1 MSQNETQ
8 STLLEIINTFPPIE
22 LQEMRGIK
30 LMNRIDKK
38 FVATRGQLV
47 RFLREAAGRY
57 YVQDF
62 HGRRLMPYH
71 TIYFDTPEHDMYT
84 AHETGRMKRYKV
96 RLRMYENE
104 MEPFV
109 EVKRKN
115 NRGRTKKKRILLPR
129 LEYLPEAR
137 AFVAER
143 TPYDPDTLSPTI
155 ENRFHR
161 ITLVNNEK
169 TERLTID
176 VDLSFH
182 NLSNGSTLEL
192 PDHVIIELKRDG
204 LIPSP
209 ATSIL
214 RHLRIKKCGFSKM
227 AMGTALTDPA
237 MKQNRFK
244 QRIHYVL
251 TLPQKVAQKDTDNN
265 IIQ

>member
-1 MSQNETQ
+1 MK
-8 STLLEIINTFPPIE
+8 
-22 LQEMRGIK
+22 GIK

-38 FVATRGQLV
+38 FVTTRSRLLC
-47 RFLREAAGRY
+47 FLESAEGKYR
-57 YVQDF
+57 VQDF

-71 TIYFDTPEHDMYT
+71 TIYYDTPELAMYT
-84 AHETGRMKRYKV
+84 AHETGRLQRYKV

-104 MEPFV
+104 MEAFV

-115 NRGRTKKKRILLPR
+115 NRGRTKKKRVELPV

-143 TPYDPDTLSPTI
+143 VPYDADALRPVI
-155 ENRFHR
+155 ENRFRR

-182 NLSNGSTLEL
+182 NLLTGATLAM
-192 PDHVIIELKRDG
+192 DDYVVIELKRDG

-209 ATSIL
+209 ATEIL
-214 RHLRIKKCGFSKM
+214 RGLRIKKCGFSKM
-227 AMGTALTDPA
+227 AMGMALTDPTLR
-237 MKQNRFK
+237 QNRFK
-244 QRIHYVL
+244 KRIRYVQSL
-251 TLPQKVAQKDTDNN
+251 MRRDSLGEAAETTTARKK
-265 IIQ
+265 